1 MTDSVP
7 TKMRSPAKLSNTPPG
22 SDIKRTLSRDLRS
35 AFTGIRRGE
44 TIAGYFFVLP
54 NLIGFAIFGL
64 FPIAFAFYIA
74 LTNWNLSSAPQ
85 FVGLTNFQTML
96 TDRLFWLALKN
107 SFYYTFGAVPFGVFA
122 AFWLALLMNR
132 KIRGMVIF
140 RTAAFLPQIT
150 LTVAVAVVWSWI
162 YHPEF
167 GLFNYLLR
175 LVGITGPRWI
185 YSTVWAMPAVIIMS
199 NWQGIGF
206 ATLIIL
212 AALQGIPEELL
223 EAAAIDGANGWQRL
237 RFVTVPLL
245 SPTIFFVVITSLI
258 GAFQSFDQFYVMTQ
272 GGPANATTP
281 LTLYIFQN
289 GFQFFKMGYGA
300 ALSFVLFVII
310 LLITFIQWKLA
321 KRWVYGVGDA
331 E

>member
-1 MTDSVP
+1 MTERLLTSDP
-7 TKMRSPAKLSNTPPG
+7 KRSPLG
-22 SDIKRTLSRDLRS
+22 ELRS
-35 AFTGIRRGE
+35 AFSGIRRGE
-44 TIAGYFFVLP
+44 TIAGYLFVLP

-64 FPIAFAFYIA
+64 FPIGFAAYIA
-74 LTNWNLSSAPQ
+74 LTDWSLSSAPQ
-85 FVGLTNFQTML
+85 FIGLRNFQTML

-150 LTVAVAVVWSWI
+150 LTVAVAVVWNWI

-167 GLFNYLLR
+167 GLFNFLLK
-175 LVGITGPRWI
+175 LIGIEGPRWI
-185 YSTVWAMPAVIIMS
+185 YSSAWAMPAVIIMS

-206 ATLIIL
+206 ATLILL
-212 AALQGIPEELL
+212 AGLQGIPEELH
-223 EAAAIDGANGWQRL
+223 EAASIDGANGWQKL

-245 SPTIFFVVITSLI
+245 TPTIFFVVVTSLI
-258 GAFQSFDQFYVMTQ
+258 GAFQSFDQFFILTK

-281 LTLYIFQN
+281 LPLYIFQN
-289 GFQFFKMGYGA
+289 GFQYFKMGYGA

-310 LLITFIQWKLA
+310 LIITFVQWWLA
-321 KRWVYGVGDA
+321 NRWVYGVGD
-331 E
+331 EG